1 VAATEAV
8 AGRSHKRL
16 SGGPGTPVAQRPK
29 CPGRCGLPPG
39 SRDHLR
45 PTVGQLPLCPV
56 TILGRPPRRTSLSS
70 PMWSSRRRRRRA
82 PPGRFR
88 RAATAPGFRRVDGGT
103 SPGRGRKQYD
113 QYHRLDD
120 EPVGRLRVTRT
131 SDHVELCGLQLRP
144 RAQRRGIG
152 TAIIED
158 LKQKPRRPASH
169 QTLAWRRTTLMP
181 TSCMNVSGS
190 YRSER
195 PTKNTSSAGSH
206 TQTWAP
212 SLNCHQPRF
221 SIITSEF

>member
-1 VAATEAV
+1 
-8 AGRSHKRL
+8 L
-16 SGGPGTPVAQRPK
+16 PSGQK

-45 PTVGQLPLCPV
+45 PTVGKLPLCPV
-56 TILGRPPRRTSLSS
+56 TKLGRPPRRTSLSS
-70 PMWSSRRRRRRA
+70 QMGHRGDAGAGRL
-82 PPGRFR
+82 PGGFDEPQWRQGF
-88 RAATAPGFRRVDGGT
+88 ADWTAGQVRGEVENSTTSIIEVDN
-103 SPGRGRKQYD
+103 
-113 QYHRLDD
+113 

-131 SDHVELCGLQLRP
+131 SDHVELCGLQLLP

-158 LKQKPRRPASH
+158 LKQKPKRPASH
-169 QTLAWRRTTLMP
+169 QTLAPRRTTLMP